1 MQRFELVADTLKK
14 IDGTI
19 RIHPVAKHWALD
31 EQKNTIKATEDV
43 ACRVGAMSE
52 IVRLLVYHKYP
63 AEVVTYMQSSLEGEM
78 SISTSHT
85 TEPPCVTITVTSA
98 LIRAVA
104 ELHNLPSGE
113 IERQN
118 TQSLFRMVFDY
129 VDANLREERVWR
141 DHLCEVVD

>member
-1 MQRFELVADTLKK
+1 MQRFEIVADALKK
-14 IDGTI
+14 IDKTI
-19 RIHPVAKHWALD
+19 IITPVAKHWGID
-31 EQKNTIKATEDV
+31 EQKNTIRATEDV

-63 AEVVTYMQSSLEGEM
+63 VEVVTYVQPETKGEM

-85 TEPPCVTITVTSA
+85 TEPPCLSITITPA
-98 LIRAVA
+98 LVGAVA
-104 ELHNLPSGE
+104 ELHNLLLIE

-129 VDANLREERVWR
+129 VDAKLCEERCWR
-141 DHLCEVVD
+141 DHLCEVVE